1 MRSMNRIQ
9 KSLLSAMVFIA
20 YALAAPPAADTTP
33 QPVPS
38 DSAVS
43 IQTSDST
50 AASAD
55 SMDSVSPSA
64 AQQIDTAGYTVYDY
78 DTHRNRYTITSQPK
92 DRSSGQP
99 VSPGQPIYA
108 PVQQSYPPVRSTKP
122 ASTTATSSARKSSSF
137 DDYILGKQDGQREA
151 IGNPGW
157 IFAGLA
163 GTYFCL
169 CIGCAGIGLA
179 FVVPPNPSVSALI
192 GKSTS
197 YIKGYNEGYKSKT
210 RLKNA
215 LYASVGCGI
224 AALINFIIGMS
235 IGNSETMTF

>member
-1 MRSMNRIQ
+1 MNRIQ
-9 KSLLSAMVFIA
+9 KSLMSLMIFIA
-20 YALAAPPAADTTP
+20 YALAAPPTVNTIPA
-33 QPVPS
+33 PS
-38 DSAVS
+38 DSAAS
-43 IQTSDST
+43 SQTSAST

-55 SMDSVSPSA
+55 SMGSASPSA
-64 AQQIDTAGYTVYDY
+64 EQRIDSAGYTIYSY
-78 DTHRNRYTITSQPK
+78 DTHRNRYTITSQP
-92 DRSSGQP
+92 
-99 VSPGQPIYA
+99 VSPRQPIYA

-137 DDYILGKQDGQREA
+137 DDFILGKQDGQREA

-169 CIGCAGIGLA
+169 CIGCAGIGIA
-179 FVVPPNPSVSALI
+179 FVVPPNPPVSALM

-197 YIKGYNEGYKSKT
+197 YIQGYNEGYKSKA

-224 AALINFIIGMS
+224 AALINFIIGMT
-235 IGNSETMTF
+235 IGNSETMTI